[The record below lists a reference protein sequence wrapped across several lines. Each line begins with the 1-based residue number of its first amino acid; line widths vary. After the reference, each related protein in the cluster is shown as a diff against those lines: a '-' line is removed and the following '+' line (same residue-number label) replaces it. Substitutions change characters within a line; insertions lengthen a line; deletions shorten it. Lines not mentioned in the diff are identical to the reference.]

1 MNREWYDTVLIAL
14 FIFFATYKAIRLRKT
29 TRLGW
34 SFAAYN
40 LFLAFLFFMSAF
52 FLPWVNWN
60 HEFEGYLMT
69 TLRVLMVTAIF
80 WCVVEVELS
89 RKRSNVRDGEGQQT

>member
-34 SFAAYN
+34 SFATYN
-40 LFLAFLFFMSAF
+40 VILAFLFFLSAF
-52 FLPWVNWN
+52 FLPFVDWDYRL
-60 HEFEGYLMT
+60 EAALMT
-69 TLRVLMVTAIF
+69 SGRVTMVIAIF

-89 RKRSNVRDGEGQQT
+89 RRRSNARDGEGQQT